1 MIASGTAR
9 ASKFERSARLCGLSA
24 CTWIKFKALVEFK
37 GCEISNTR
45 GISDFRG
52 ILKHRGILNIAKFK
66 RREISNAS
74 KISGSRERALK
85 AARYLTSIR
94 RAPKLRVNFKK
105 FAKQDLKF
113 RRGCIALTDCT

>member
-9 ASKFERSARLCGLSA
+9 ASKVERPARLRGLAA

-52 ILKHRGILNIAKFK
+52 ILKRRGILNIVEFK
-66 RREISNAS
+66 YLEILNAY
-74 KISGSRERALK
+74 KISRSRARAFKGGAVLQD
-85 AARYLTSIR
+85 IGG
-94 RAPKLRVNFKK
+94 APKLRVNFKK

-113 RRGCIALTDCT
+113 RRGCIVLTACT